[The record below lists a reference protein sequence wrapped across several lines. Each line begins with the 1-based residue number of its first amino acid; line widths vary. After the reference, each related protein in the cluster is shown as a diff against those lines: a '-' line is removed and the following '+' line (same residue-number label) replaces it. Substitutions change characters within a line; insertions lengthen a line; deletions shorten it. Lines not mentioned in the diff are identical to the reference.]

1 MSSYSDKETKPVKKR
16 RGRPKKAPV
25 ETKPAPAPEPESS
38 PAPAPASAAPVKKAR
53 KGAGPMS
60 EKQKSDLRKHMEETG
75 LTGTEAKKH
84 RMGMMARVRK
94 GMTIKSAHADLMG
107 K

>member
-1 MSSYSDKETKPVKKR
+1 MSSYSDKETKPVKKK
-16 RGRPKKAPV
+16 RGRPKKV
-25 ETKPAPAPEPESS
+25 APAPTAEPEPE
-38 PAPAPASAAPVKKAR
+38 PAAAPVAAAAPAKKVR

-60 EKQKSDLRKHMEETG
+60 EKQKSDLRKHMETTG
-75 LTGTEAKKH
+75 LTGSEAKSH